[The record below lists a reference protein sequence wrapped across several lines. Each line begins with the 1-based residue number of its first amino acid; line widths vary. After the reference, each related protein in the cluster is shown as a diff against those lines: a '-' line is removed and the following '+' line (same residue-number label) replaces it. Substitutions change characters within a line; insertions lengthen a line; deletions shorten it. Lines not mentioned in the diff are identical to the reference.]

1 MVEVCLV
8 PTVSDSSLF
17 KKEEEKEE
25 KKEREEVRKVFFKCH
40 HQKVAGQHLLRRVLY
55 SLN

>member
-1 MVEVCLV
+1 M